1 MTTGNNEIQGILDKV
16 KDTHEE
22 VILLQTQ
29 QLYLKIASAQASWY
43 EKSGF
48 TCPQGCGECC
58 RNFEPDLLVFVYY
71 VKKEIFHISFLLI
84 VLLQ

>member
-1 MTTGNNEIQGILDKV
+1 MGAFFFVQVGFMATGNNEIQGILDKV

-22 VILLQTQ
+22 EILLQTQ

-48 TCPQGCGECC
+48 TCEGTLRSNAFKNG
-58 RNFEPDLLVFVYY
+58 N
-71 VKKEIFHISFLLI
+71 I
-84 VLLQ
+84 VDMKMFARLKG